1 MFSFFK
7 SQELKD
13 FQRAMDFLEC
23 SRTLMSSAI
32 ETHRQIEEA
41 NIEDISEILMLGT
54 IVKPSDSFLKKNLAD
69 TMSRFTEWKQAL
81 IETGGDRLHK
91 VERIV
96 RNAEKNM
103 EIAMEK
109 SMHIDRW
116 LREDMSVVEMLVQ
129 SATSSS
135 NE

>member
-1 MFSFFK
+1 MFSIFK

-23 SRTLMSSAI
+23 SRTLMGSAI

-41 NIEDISEILMLGT
+41 KINDFSDLLQLGS
-54 IVKPSDSFLKKNLAD
+54 IVKPSDSFLKRNLAE
-69 TMSRFTEWKQAL
+69 TMSRFNEWKQVL
-81 IETGGDRLHK
+81 IDEGGERMHK
-91 VERIV
+91 IERIV

-116 LREDMSVVEMLVQ
+116 IREDMSVVEMLVQ
-129 SATSSS
+129 SSISSTR
-135 NE
+135 E